1 MCKKVDFK
9 DRLPD
14 SKEVQEME
22 DHSYRHV
29 TRQQGEWLK
38 AAVTGRQVPRQ
49 GRLEERL
56 DHTVTDRVSKIR
68 ESGSLENLS
77 TENTNQ

>member
-1 MCKKVDFK
+1 MKVA
-9 DRLPD
+9 
-14 SKEVQEME
+14 E
-22 DHSYRHV
+22 
-29 TRQQGEWLK
+29 
-38 AAVTGRQVPRQ
+38 TGRQVTRQ